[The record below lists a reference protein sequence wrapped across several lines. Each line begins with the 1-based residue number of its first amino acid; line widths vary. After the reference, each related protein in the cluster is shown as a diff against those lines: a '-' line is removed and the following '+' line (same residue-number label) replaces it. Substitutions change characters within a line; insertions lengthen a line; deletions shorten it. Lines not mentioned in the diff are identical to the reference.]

1 MTFQNPKPQCLQY
14 PIQKWHLKGSFI
26 CGASLYRHLIV
37 VLLHGGHFRG
47 FAFYHCCIHICSFKF
62 TSHFVLCLSL
72 THTFT
77 LTLQSRFLVMLKH
90 DTHLLFQPT
99 SGTTTSTSAA
109 ATPVTSARTTASSKG
124 LTLVSEEKNICMEC
138 SAEYKNAVSCP
149 SGAVSG
155 F

>member
-1 MTFQNPKPQCLQY
+1 
-14 PIQKWHLKGSFI
+14 
-26 CGASLYRHLIV
+26 
-37 VLLHGGHFRG
+37 
-47 FAFYHCCIHICSFKF
+47 
-62 TSHFVLCLSL
+62 
-72 THTFT
+72 
-77 LTLQSRFLVMLKH
+77 MLKH

-138 SAEYKNAVSCP
+138 NAEYKNAVSCP

-155 F
+155 FQQGRARFLGTRIFQKKEQEIAFV